1 MIESKADLKRYVTE
15 DMSFFHQYSWRDR
28 LILWFIQDP
37 AYLIARYLR
46 FLRKEEYFFNV
57 RQDCLGKILYLYYF
71 RKKNLLGNKLGFK
84 IPKNCFGPGLTIYHH
99 GNIIV
104 NETARIGANC
114 RLHGNNC
121 IGNNGK
127 IDNAPVIGDK
137 LDLGFGASIIGDI
150 QLGDRIVVGANA
162 VVICSV
168 STDGVTLV
176 GVPAKQKLLDGGTRS

>member
-1 MIESKADLKRYVTE
+1 MIESKADLKRYITE
-15 DMSFFHQYSWRDR
+15 DMSFYHQYSRRDR

-104 NETARIGANC
+104 NEAARIGANC

-121 IGNNGK
+121 IGNKGHV
-127 IDNAPVIGDK
+127 DLAPIIGDS
-137 LDLGFGASIIGDI
+137 LDLGFGACVIGGVT
-150 QLGDRIVVGANA
+150 LGDHATVGANA
-162 VVICSV
+162 VVVKSNPENAI
-168 STDGVTLV
+168 TLV
-176 GVPAKQKLLDGGTRS
+176 GVPARELKVK